1 MSLEKYEFWFVVG
14 SQFLYGSEVL
24 DTVAAR
30 AAEMADKLNAS
41 GNLPCRLVYKVTA
54 KTNREIAEVVRQAN
68 YDPRCAG
75 LITWCHTF
83 SPSKMWIN
91 GFAALQKPYCHF
103 ATQYNREIPNEEI
116 DMDFMNLNQAAHGDR
131 EHGFIAARLR
141 MPRKVIAGYW
151 QDEAV
156 QRRIGSWMRAAVG
169 VAVSRELKVMRFG
182 DNMREVAVTE
192 GDKVEVQAKL
202 GWQVNTWPVGLLVET
217 MDAVTDAE
225 IDALM
230 EDYRRAYDFAAE
242 DEAFIE
248 TVRYQAR
255 EEIAMKRLMDAE
267 GCRAFS
273 NTFQDLYGMRQLPGL
288 ASQHLMAQGYGYGGE
303 GDWKVAAMTAILK
316 AMSEGQT
323 GGTAFM
329 EDYTYNLTPGAEYS
343 LGAHMLEVCPTVAAA
358 RPRVEVHP
366 LGIGDREPPARLV
379 FEGHAGPAIVVSLVD
394 MGGRLRLLCQD
405 IQCVKPILPMPNLP
419 VARVMWQAMPSLTT
433 GVECWITA
441 GGAHHTT
448 LSYDVTAGQMKD
460 WAAMMHIEFV
470 HITKDTTVESLEQ
483 QLFLNDLAWKLL

>member
-1 MSLEKYEFWFVVG
+1 MLHTYEFWFVVG
-14 SQFLYGSEVL
+14 SQFLYGPEVL
-24 DTVAAR
+24 ETVAAR

-41 GNLPCRLVYKVTA
+41 GNLPCKIVYKVTA
-54 KTNREIAEVVRQAN
+54 KTNAEISDVVREAN
-68 YDPRCAG
+68 YDKHCAG
-75 LITWCHTF
+75 IITWCHTF

-91 GFAALQKPYCHF
+91 GFANLQKPYCHF

-151 QDEAV
+151 QDEDV
-156 QRRIGSWMRAAVG
+156 QKRLGDWMRAAVG

-202 GWQVNTWPVGLLVET
+202 GWQVNTWPVGQLVDT
-217 MDAVTDAE
+217 MNAVTDAE

-230 EDYRRAYDFAAE
+230 DEYRAAYDFASE
-242 DEAFIE
+242 DTDFIE

-255 EEIAMKRLMDAE
+255 EEIAMKKMLDAE
-267 GCRAFS
+267 GCKAFS
-273 NTFQDLYGMRQLPGL
+273 NTFQDLYGMRQLPGI

-303 GDWKVAAMTAILK
+303 GDWKVAAMTAIIK
-316 AMSEGQT
+316 AMAEGKT

-329 EDYTYNLTPGAEYS
+329 EDYTYNLVPGAMYS
-343 LGAHMLEVCPTVAAA
+343 LGAHMLEVCPSVAAA

-379 FEGHAGPAIVVSLVD
+379 FEGHKGDAIVVSLID
-394 MGGRLRLLCQD
+394 MGDRLRLICQD
-405 IQCVKPILPMPNLP
+405 IHCVKPILPMPNLP
-419 VARVMWQAMPSLTT
+419 VARVMWQAMPDLTT
-433 GVECWITA
+433 GLECWITA

-448 LSYDVTAGQMKD
+448 LTYDVTADQMKD
-460 WAAMMHIEFV
+460 WANMMGIEFV

-483 QLFLNDLAWKLL
+483 QLFLNDLAWKLKG

>member
-1 MSLEKYEFWFVVG
+1 MLHTYEFWFVVG
-14 SQFLYGSEVL
+14 SQFLYGPEVL
-24 DTVAAR
+24 ETVAAR

-41 GNLPCRLVYKVTA
+41 GNLPCKIVYKVTA
-54 KTNREIAEVVRQAN
+54 KTNAEISDVVREAN
-68 YDPRCAG
+68 YDKHCAG
-75 LITWCHTF
+75 IITWCHTF

-91 GFAALQKPYCHF
+91 GFANLQKPYCHF

-151 QDEAV
+151 QDEDV
-156 QRRIGSWMRAAVG
+156 QKRLGDWMRAAVG

-202 GWQVNTWPVGLLVET
+202 GWQVNTWPVGQLVDT
-217 MDAVTDAE
+217 MNAVTDAE

-230 EDYRRAYDFAAE
+230 DEYRAAYDFASE
-242 DEAFIE
+242 DTDFIE

-255 EEIAMKRLMDAE
+255 EEIAMKKMLDAE
-267 GCRAFS
+267 GCKAFS
-273 NTFQDLYGMRQLPGL
+273 NTFQDLYGMRQLPGI

-303 GDWKVAAMTAILK
+303 GDWKVAAMTAIIK
-316 AMSEGQT
+316 AMAEGKT

-329 EDYTYNLTPGAEYS
+329 EDYTYNLVPGAMYS
-343 LGAHMLEVCPTVAAA
+343 LGAHMLEVCPSVAAA

-379 FEGHAGPAIVVSLVD
+379 FEGHKGDAIVVSLID
-394 MGGRLRLLCQD
+394 MGGRLRLICQD
-405 IQCVKPILPMPNLP
+405 IHCVKPILPMPNLP
-419 VARVMWQAMPSLTT
+419 VARVMWQAMPDLTT
-433 GVECWITA
+433 GLECWITA

-448 LSYDVTAGQMKD
+448 LTYDVTADQMKD
-460 WAAMMHIEFV
+460 WANMMGIEFV

-483 QLFLNDLAWKLL
+483 QLFLNDLAWKLKG